1 MSEFRKLADR
11 VVNLLR
17 SAVLHRVDDST
28 GVQLV
33 QVTSLEDEDDDAIP
47 HAQPYGVSFVPPV
60 DAEGY
65 VASVGSDISN
75 RVAFGLQKRD
85 VRPTGAKEGEGG
97 LYRLDGTWAVFVDED
112 GTLHLGKM
120 DPDDAVARA
129 SIADSRLDA
138 LEQGL
143 NDLVTVFNAHTHVAP
158 MGGTTPPASP
168 AQTVTLGESTAS
180 STVKLQ
186 S

>member
-1 MSEFRKLADR
+1 MSEFSKLVGR

-28 GVQLV
+28 GVQGA

-47 HAQPYGVSFVPPV
+47 HAQPYGMSFVPPA

-65 VASVGSDISN
+65 VASVGSDASN
-75 RVAFGLQKRD
+75 RVAMFFQKRD
-85 VRPTGAKEGEGG
+85 ARPKDAKEGEGG

-112 GTLHLGKM
+112 GTLHLGQM

-129 SIADSRLDA
+129 SVTDSRLDA
-138 LEQGL
+138 LESKL
-143 NDLVTVFNAHTHVAP
+143 NDLITKFNTHTQPTSMGPAGPPTVTETP
-158 MGGTTPPASP
+158 LTPGSTTAS
-168 AQTVTLGESTAS
+168 QTVK
-180 STVKLQ
+180 VQ

>member
-1 MSEFRKLADR
+1 MSEFGKLANR
-11 VVNLLR
+11 LVNLLR

-47 HAQPYGVSFVPPV
+47 HAQPYGMSFVPPA

-65 VASVGSDISN
+65 VASVGSDVSN

-85 VRPTGAKEGEGG
+85 VRPKDHAEGEGG
-97 LYRLDGTWAVFVDED
+97 LYRLDGTFGVFLDED
-112 GTLHLGKM
+112 GTVHVGAE
-120 DPDDAVARA
+120 DPDDSAARA
-129 SIADSRLDA
+129 SVADSRLDA
-138 LEQGL
+138 LESKL
-143 NDLVTVFNAHTHVAP
+143 NDLVTAFNAHTHVAP

-168 AQTVTLGESTAS
+168 AQSVTPGESTAS
-180 STVKLQ
+180 ATVKLQ